1 MHSVSTQGV
10 RDFSVALP
18 LTREFTPSHRRR
30 FTAAPSG
37 QPTAEPT
44 KGTLVTRTDDAST
57 ATRASL
63 GDTARTVMNVLA
75 PTLAGGVIARRPHVF
90 GLADRLNA
98 DLRAVHHMQQLAERY
113 GPGPVRL
120 AVPGRSFALVLS
132 PEHVHRVLSNS
143 PEPFALANLEKR
155 AALAHFQPHGVLI
168 SHGRQRTVRRAF
180 NEAVLDTG
188 HQIHRMAEPITVK
201 VREEAEQLAAIVA
214 VSGTLNS
221 DQFVAAWW
229 RVIRRVVLG
238 DAARDDHEISDL
250 LTRLRRE
257 ANWGYLAP
265 RRAKVYDKFKQR
277 LRGYLHRA
285 EAGSLA
291 GLVADTPASA
301 DTDPEDQLPQWLFA
315 YDPAGLVT
323 IRALALLASHSE
335 HAEQVRAEIRDANLS
350 APQPWRGLRASV
362 LESARLWPTTP
373 AVLRDTT
380 TETQWPSG
388 TLPAGTG
395 LLIYAP
401 FFHRNDR
408 TLPYAHRFAPEIW
421 LDEQGHGDWPLIP
434 FSEGPGVCPGQ
445 NLVLLTASTF
455 LATLLDKHRYTLQHA
470 ERLDPDRPLPAT
482 FSPYRL
488 RFDAQPNE

>member
-1 MHSVSTQGV
+1 MK
-10 RDFSVALP
+10 DAP
-18 LTREFTPSHRRR
+18 
-30 FTAAPSG
+30 AA
-37 QPTAEPT
+37 TT
-44 KGTLVTRTDDAST
+44 
-57 ATRASL
+57 ASL
-63 GDTARTVMNVLA
+63 GDTARTALNVLA
-75 PTLAGGVIARRPHVF
+75 PTLAGGVIARRPNVF
-90 GLADRLNA
+90 GLADRLDA
-98 DLRAVHHMQQLAERY
+98 DLRAVRHMQQLADRY

-120 AVPGRSFALVLS
+120 PVPGRSFALVLTA
-132 PEHVHRVLSNS
+132 EHVHRVLNDS

-155 AALAHFQPHGVLI
+155 GALAHFQPHGVLI
-168 SHGRQRTVRRAF
+168 SHGQRRAERRAF

-188 HQIHRMAEPITVK
+188 HQIHRMTEPILAK

-214 VSGTLNS
+214 VSGTLSS

-238 DAARDDHEISDL
+238 DAARDDHEISGL

-265 RRAKVYDKFKQR
+265 RRAKVYDRFKQR
-277 LRGYLHRA
+277 LHGYLHRA
-285 EAGSLA
+285 EPGSLA
-291 GLVADTPASA
+291 GLIADTPTTP
-301 DTDPEDQLPQWLFA
+301 DTDPEDQVPQWLFA

-323 IRALALLASHSE
+323 IRALALLATHSQL
-335 HAEQVRAEIRDANLS
+335 AEQVHAEIRDADPS
-350 APQPWRGLRASV
+350 APHQWRGLRASV

-380 TETQWPSG
+380 TETEWPSG
-388 TLPAGTG
+388 ILPAGTG

-421 LDEQGHGDWPLIP
+421 LGEQGHGDWPLIP
-434 FSEGPGVCPGQ
+434 FSDGPGVCPGQ
-445 NLVLLTASTF
+445 NLVLFTASTF
-455 LATLLDKHRYTLQHA
+455 LATLLEKHQFALEHA
-470 ERLDPDRPLPAT
+470 ERLDPTNPLPAT

-488 RFDAQPNE
+488 RFAATGSRPTR

>member
-1 MHSVSTQGV
+1 V
-10 RDFSVALP
+10 
-18 LTREFTPSHRRR
+18 
-30 FTAAPSG
+30 
-37 QPTAEPT
+37 T
-44 KGTLVTRTDDAST
+44 KTKDASAA
-57 ATRASL
+57 ATASL
-63 GDTARTVMNVLA
+63 GDTVRTAMNVLA
-75 PTLAGGVIARRPHVF
+75 PTLAGGVIARRPNVF

-98 DLRAVHHMQQLAERY
+98 DLRAVHHMQRLADRY

-120 AVPGRSFALVLS
+120 PIPGRSFALVLS
-132 PEHVHRVLSNS
+132 PEQVHRILNNS

-155 AALAHFQPHGVLI
+155 GALAHFQPHGVLI
-168 SHGRQRTVRRAF
+168 SHGRQRAERRAF

-188 HQIHRMAEPITVK
+188 HQIHRMAEPITAK

-214 VSGTLNS
+214 VSGTLSS

-229 RVIRRVVLG
+229 RVIRRIVLG
-238 DAARDDHEISDL
+238 DAARDDHEISGL
-250 LTRLRRE
+250 LTRLRRQ

-265 RRAKVYDKFKQR
+265 RRAKVYDRFKQR
-277 LRGYLHRA
+277 LHGYLRRA

-291 GLVADTPASA
+291 GIIADTPATP
-301 DTDPEDQLPQWLFA
+301 DTDPEDQVPQWLFA

-323 IRALALLASHSE
+323 IRALALLATHTQ
-335 HAEQVRAEIRDANLS
+335 HAEQIRAETRDADLS
-350 APQPWRGLRASV
+350 TPHEWRGLRASV

-380 TETQWPSG
+380 TETEWPSG
-388 TLPAGTG
+388 TLPTGTG

-408 TLPYAHRFAPEIW
+408 TQAYAHRFAPEIW
-421 LDEQGHGDWPLIP
+421 FDERGHGDWPLIP

-455 LATLLDKHRYTLQHA
+455 LATLLDKHRFTLEHA
-470 ERLDPDRPLPAT
+470 ERLDPAQPLPAT

-488 RFDAQPNE
+488 RFGTRPGE